1 MTTRRRLA
9 AALTIAALVLAACQD
24 LRDDFN
30 PVRLICPGVFH
41 PHTNECVIQTG
52 E

>member
-9 AALTIAALVLAACQD
+9 AALTIVALTLAACQD

-30 PVRLICPGVFH
+30 PVRLVCPGVFD
-41 PHTNECVIQTG
+41 PTTNKCVVHTR
-52 E
+52 

>member
-9 AALTIAALVLAACQD
+9 ATLMTIAALTLAACAD

-30 PVRLICPGVFH
+30 PVRLICPGVFD
-41 PHTNECVIQTG
+41 PQTNKCVVHTR
-52 E
+52 